1 MNYKGDKSR
10 QKKEPFEMGEKEA
23 STLGTGSILFAV

>member
-10 QKKEPFEMGEKEA
+10 QKKEPFERGKKEA
-23 STLGTGSILFAV
+23 STLGIGSAIFAM